1 MLRVHCARG
10 VQCTKR
16 SLNPPERPIMRTL
29 SAAVLVF
36 AILSPSI
43 APATDDLT
51 RSEEGDLFTLG
62 QENHQHRS
70 PLFERFGPELLVELP
85 LTIDRSLLVSSRSP
99 TAVRASA
106 RDTAPTSGTRFQI
119 QLPFQK
125 HVQWL
130 QISSVEESPNGT
142 VTYSGELE
150 GDESSLVT
158 LSFQSGATLGRI
170 LSNGRT
176 YLLHG
181 DTPSSTAMS
190 VIQASRLPQE
200 PELKYK
206 SSNAA
211 LSRTK
216 DGIGGLSGVSSART
230 EMGLISKSSGG
241 GDVRVLIL
249 YTPAVAARNNIALLS
264 SELISQFNQSLASS
278 GVASSNYLTLAGT
291 SEFQDNLSTLG
302 ARCRAE
308 LQTQMLQ
315 RSPPFQ
321 NLDTLRSSAYADI
334 VVLLLTT
341 ESSYTDC
348 GIAGRIGGVVAALGD
363 SIHPFALVSD
373 NYALADLTGPH
384 EIGHVLGGGH
394 EDDDL
399 RYPYF
404 ARGFA
409 NRTSCAW
416 QTVMG
421 GYTGYQNG
429 FGCDFDYTQ
438 TNPQFQPVSRLPRWS
453 SPSVSYQGVPTGSS
467 FQNMRS
473 ALESLMPTA
482 ASWVSDPPP
491 PPPQNPPSSIS
502 AHPFSCNGSWEF
514 VWPTVSG
521 ATGYRLYRS
530 STSSFSNPVLSHQTG
545 YTSAVVNVGTSGTSY
560 FRVQA
565 CNAGGCSGY
574 SSQASATGYS
584 GCI

>member
-1 MLRVHCARG
+1 
-10 VQCTKR
+10 
-16 SLNPPERPIMRTL
+16 MRTL
-29 SAAVLVF
+29 SAAVLVC
-36 AILSPSI
+36 AILNPSM

-51 RSEEGDLFTLG
+51 RSEEGSLFTLG
-62 QENHQHRS
+62 EENHQHRS
-70 PLFERFGPELLVELP
+70 SMFQRFGPELLLELP
-85 LTIDRSLLVSSRSP
+85 ITIDQSLLASSRSP
-99 TAVRASA
+99 TADRTSA
-106 RDTAPTSGTRFQI
+106 RDTAPTSGTRFRI

-125 HVQWL
+125 KVQWL
-130 QISSVEESPNGT
+130 LVSSVEESSNGA
-142 VTYSGELE
+142 VTYSGALE

-158 LSFQSGATLGRI
+158 LSFQNGATLGRI

-176 YLLHG
+176 YVLHG
-181 DTPSSTAMS
+181 DKPSTTVLS

-200 PELKYK
+200 PEPKYK
-206 SSNAA
+206 SSIAA
-211 LSRTK
+211 FPRSNE
-216 DGIGGLSGVSSART
+216 GIGVLSGAGSPRA
-230 EMGLISKSSGG
+230 EAGAISKSSGG
-241 GDVRVLIL
+241 GEVRVLVL
-249 YTPAVAARNNIALLS
+249 YTPSVAARNNIALLS

-278 GVASSNYLTLAGT
+278 GVSSSNYLTLAGT
-291 SEFQDNLSTLG
+291 SEFGDNLSTLG
-302 ARCRAE
+302 ARCRQE

-321 NLDTLRSSAYADI
+321 NLDALRSTAYADV

-341 ESSYTDC
+341 EASYTDC
-348 GIAGRIGGVVAALGD
+348 GPSGRIGGVVTSIGD
-363 SIHPFALVSD
+363 SIHPFALVTDS
-373 NYALADLTGPH
+373 YALADLTGPH

-399 RYPYF
+399 RFPSF

-409 NRTSCAW
+409 NRPSCTW

-438 TNPQFQPVSRLPRWS
+438 PNPQLQPVSRLPRWS
-453 SPSVSYQGVPTGSS
+453 SPSVFYQGVPTGSS

-473 ALESLMPTA
+473 ALETLMPTA
-482 ASWVSDPPP
+482 SSWVSDPPP
-491 PPPQNPPSSIS
+491 PPNPPSSIS
-502 AHPFSCNGSWEF
+502 AHPFSCNGRWEL

-521 ATGYRLYRS
+521 ATSYRLYRS
-530 STSSFSNPVLSHQTG
+530 SSFSFSNPVLAYQTG